1 MYHPGAVTVFL
12 VAALLSYSAAAE
24 ITSQRSAIVTYVIDG
39 DTIEVNDDTRV
50 RLLGVNS
57 PEIGYNGAAD
67 EPLARRAQK
76 FVTDRVV
83 GKTVTLKLER
93 ERRDRYGRLLAHVF
107 LQDGTNLQEQILAQG
122 LGSVVA
128 IPPNIGLVDIYQIAE
143 HAARRSKLGIWNHR
157 YYRPVT
163 PQQLGGDAQGHHFV
177 TGTVDRIGRSRRNFY
192 LDLGPR
198 FSVVIPHKDWRQYW
212 GGDINRVLGAKVVA
226 RGWIFTQRKGT
237 RVRVR
242 HPAMLEL
249 SALAEQGES

>member
-1 MYHPGAVTVFL
+1 MYRPGAVTVFFVATL
-12 VAALLSYSAAAE
+12 VSYSAAGE

-39 DTIEVNDDTRV
+39 DTIEVDDDTRV
-50 RLLGVNS
+50 RLLGINS
-57 PEIGYNGAAD
+57 PEIGYNGATD
-67 EPLARRAQK
+67 EPMARRARK
-76 FVTDRVV
+76 FVADRVV
-83 GKTVTLKLER
+83 GTTVTLKLER
-93 ERRDRYGRLLAHVF
+93 KQRDRYGRLLAHVF
-107 LQDGTNLQEQILAQG
+107 LKDGTNLQEQILAQG

-143 HAARRSKLGIWNHR
+143 RAARRDKLGIWNHR

-163 PQQLGGDAQGHHFV
+163 PQQLDADAEGHRFV
-177 TGTVDRIGRSRRNFY
+177 IGTVDRIGRSRRNFY

-226 RGWIFTQRKGT
+226 RGWVFTQRRGK

-249 SALAEQGES
+249 SALAE